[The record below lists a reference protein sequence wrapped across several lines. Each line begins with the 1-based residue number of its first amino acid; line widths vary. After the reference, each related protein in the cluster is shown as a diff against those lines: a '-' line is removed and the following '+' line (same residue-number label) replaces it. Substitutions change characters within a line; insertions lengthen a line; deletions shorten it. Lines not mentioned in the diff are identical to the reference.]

1 MEAGLLLVR
10 LAVGLT
16 VAAHGAQKLFGVFGG
31 HGLGGTAQFL
41 DSLRFRPGR
50 AHAWLLAL
58 AEFGGGLLLA
68 LGWLTPLGAAA
79 VLGVMVAAIVAVH
92 ASKGFFVAQGGVE
105 HPLVIGAAAAGLA
118 FTGPGRVSVDAAL
131 GWALQG
137 TDWGL
142 AAVAAGV
149 LAAVAVLGLRS
160 RETWLSWRT
169 AQAARA

>member
-1 MEAGLLLVR
+1 MEAGLLLLR
-10 LAVGLT
+10 LALGLS
-16 VAAHGAQKLFGVFGG
+16 VAAHGAQKLFAVFGG
-31 HGLGGTAQFL
+31 HGLAGTAQFL
-41 DSLRFRPGR
+41 DALRFRPGR

-92 ASKGFFVAQGGVE
+92 ASKGFFVSQGGVE
-105 HPLVIGAAAAGLA
+105 HPLLIGAVAAGLA
-118 FTGPGRVSVDAAL
+118 LTGPGDLSVDAAL
-131 GWALQG
+131 GWALHG

-149 LAAVAVLGLRS
+149 LAAAAVLGLRS
-160 RETWLSWRT
+160 REGWLRWRT
-169 AQAARA
+169 AQPARA